1 MKIKSFKIGVIGL
14 GYVGLPIANEFSK
27 KFTTYAYDKSKK
39 RILELKKYFDRN
51 MQLSFKELKK
61 NRINLCD
68 NLKSLSTANIFII
81 TVPTPIDKKNIPDLS
96 LIISATK
103 ELSKILKKG
112 DIVVYEST
120 VYPGLTK
127 EICVPILEKNSK
139 LKYNFDFFCGYSPE
153 RINPGDKSKNLKNIN
168 KIVSGSNKYAL
179 KIIYEIYKKIIK
191 AKVIKTSSIEVAEA
205 AKVIENTQRDLNIG
219 LINEL
224 SQIFNKLNIDT
235 EEVLKAAASKWNFN
249 YFTPGLVGGHC
260 IGVDPYYLTY
270 KSKKLGYNPSIILAG
285 RKVNDNMSKYVA
297 DKALLS
303 LKKIKTKK
311 NILIM
316 GCTFKENCPDI
327 RNSKVFDVIKHIKK
341 KDKSLKLHIFDP
353 NADKNEVYS
362 EYKIKL
368 INKPKKKYY
377 DLIILAVSH
386 QIFKNKNYARPLT
399 KYGNKLCKL
408 FDLKF
413 FYKQNYSDF
422 RL

>member
-51 MQLSFKELKK
+51 MQLSFNELKK
-61 NRINLCD
+61 NKINLCD
-68 NLKSLSTANIFII
+68 NLKSLSAANIFII
-81 TVPTPIDKKNIPDLS
+81 TVPTPINKKNIPDLS

-120 VYPGLTK
+120 VYPGLTN

-179 KIIYEIYKKIIK
+179 KIIYEIYRKIIK

-297 DKALLS
+297 DKAILS
-303 LKKIKTKK
+303 LKKITTKK

-327 RNSKVFDVIKHIKK
+327 RNSKVFDVIKHLKK

-386 QIFKNKNYARPLT
+386 QIFKNKNYTRPLT
-399 KYGNKLCKL
+399 KFGNKFCKL

>member
-51 MQLSFKELKK
+51 MQLSFNELKK
-61 NRINLCD
+61 NKINLCD
-68 NLKSLSTANIFII
+68 NLKSLSAANIFII
-81 TVPTPIDKKNIPDLS
+81 TVPTPINKKNIPDLS

-179 KIIYEIYKKIIK
+179 KIIYEIYRKIIK

-297 DKALLS
+297 DKAVLS
-303 LKKIKTKK
+303 LKKITTKK

-327 RNSKVFDVIKHIKK
+327 RNSKVFDVIKHLKK
-341 KDKSLKLHIFDP
+341 KDKKLKLHIFDP

-386 QIFKNKNYARPLT
+386 QIFKNKNYTRPLT
-399 KYGNKLCKL
+399 KFGNKFCKL

>member
-1 MKIKSFKIGVIGL
+1 M
-14 GYVGLPIANEFSK
+14 
-27 KFTTYAYDKSKK
+27 
-39 RILELKKYFDRN
+39 
-51 MQLSFKELKK
+51 
-61 NRINLCD
+61 
-68 NLKSLSTANIFII
+68 
-81 TVPTPIDKKNIPDLS
+81 
-96 LIISATK
+96 
-103 ELSKILKKG
+103 
-112 DIVVYEST
+112 
-120 VYPGLTK
+120 
-127 EICVPILEKNSK
+127 
-139 LKYNFDFFCGYSPE
+139 
-153 RINPGDKSKNLKNIN
+153 
-168 KIVSGSNKYAL
+168 
-179 KIIYEIYKKIIK
+179 
-191 AKVIKTSSIEVAEA
+191 
-205 AKVIENTQRDLNIG
+205 IENTQRDLNIG

-327 RNSKVFDVIKHIKK
+327 RNSKVFDLIKHLKK